1 MKVPLPSLYNLKAEV
16 SKGKKVVA
24 WGEPLWWVLRQGLCW
39 FQRLG
44 PALGLP
50 EESRHV
56 PVWVLLV
63 VWLVGKPGFLVFLVS
78 LVLYLKPEPKQ
89 NEHSS
94 V

>member
-1 MKVPLPSLYNLKAEV
+1 MEVSLPPLYNLKAEV

-39 FQRLG
+39 FQRPWACLRNL
-44 PALGLP
+44 AM
-50 EESRHV
+50 
-56 PVWVLLV
+56 
-63 VWLVGKPGFLVFLVS
+63 WLVGKPGFLVFLVS

-89 NEHSS
+89 NEHFS